1 MTYAESEKIIR
12 NIRSRHEIM
21 FRMAVSHLM
30 DVGIRNLT
38 EEAVKAT
45 CEEIRNED
53 DSNSFMTND
62 FKCDLVQLAGELAKI
77 DHVHLLVY
85 ISRHVSFDVGDY
97 KPSYERTG
105 ELLRNCAIY
114 IVDQTSSE
122 PYYALSHGCDF
133 EENELEFVGMS
144 DLIPNN
150 TDEESFETC
159 PVCGAAIDPR
169 DGEENGYGDL
179 RMYWSC
185 VECGTSGYAEIDMQN
200 GNEFVGHVY

>member
-62 FKCDLVQLAGELAKI
+62 FKCDLVELAGELAKI

-85 ISRHVSFDVGDY
+85 ISRHVEFDIGDY
-97 KPSYERTG
+97 KPSYERMG
-105 ELLRNCAIY
+105 ELLRNCAVY

-150 TDEESFETC
+150 TDEESLEVC
-159 PVCGAAIDPR
+159 PVCGTAIDPR
-169 DGEENGYGDL
+169 GGEEDGYGYL
-179 RMYWSC
+179 RMHWAC
-185 VECGTSGYAEIDMQN
+185 VKCGTSGYAELDMQN
-200 GNEFVGHVY
+200 GNDFVGHTY

>member
-97 KPSYERTG
+97 KPSYERMG
-105 ELLRNCAIY
+105 ELLRNCAVCV
-114 IVDQTSSE
+114 VDQTSRE
-122 PYYALSHGCDF
+122 PYDEMVYGCDF
-133 EENELEFVGMS
+133 TEDELEFVGMG
-144 DLIPNN
+144 DLIPKDADN
-150 TDEESFETC
+150 EELETC
-159 PVCGAAIDPR
+159 PVCGTAIDPR

>member
-38 EEAVKAT
+38 EEAVKAI
-45 CEEIRNED
+45 CEEIKKED

-97 KPSYERTG
+97 KPSYERMG

-133 EENELEFVGMS
+133 EENELEFVGMG
-144 DLIPNN
+144 DLIPKDADN
-150 TDEESFETC
+150 EELEIC
-159 PVCGAAIDPR
+159 PVCGAAIEPV
-169 DGEENGYGDL
+169 DGEENGYGFMKL
-179 RMYWSC
+179 YWDC
-185 VECGTSGYAEIDMQN
+185 DKCGASGYAELDMQD
-200 GNEFVGHVY
+200 GNNFIGHTY

>member
-62 FKCDLVQLAGELAKI
+62 FKCD
-77 DHVHLLVY
+77 
-85 ISRHVSFDVGDY
+85 
-97 KPSYERTG
+97 PS
-105 ELLRNCAIY
+105 
-114 IVDQTSSE
+114 
-122 PYYALSHGCDF
+122 
-133 EENELEFVGMS
+133 
-144 DLIPNN
+144 
-150 TDEESFETC
+150 
-159 PVCGAAIDPR
+159 
-169 DGEENGYGDL
+169 
-179 RMYWSC
+179 
-185 VECGTSGYAEIDMQN
+185 
-200 GNEFVGHVY
+200 